1 MKADH
6 LNIIG
11 IVVHLHIN
19 LDNLNQLQ
27 QLLLQLLLQVVKL
40 VIHIMDIYMKHIG
53 MKHRMLINGEENK

>member
-1 MKADH
+1 MKVDH

-19 LDNLNQLQ
+19 LDNLNQLL
-27 QLLLQLLLQVVKL
+27 LLLQLLLQVVQL